1 MAIQRALMTDSRK
14 EDVFYEEAI
23 KTLRTNMQFSG
34 VETKSIVIT
43 SCYPNEG
50 KSDVTFQL
58 AVEIG
63 KMGKKVL
70 IIDADIRKSNYVKR
84 FQVEQ
89 KVDGLSQYLSGQ
101 VNKEKILYSTNYS
114 NVDFIFAGPYA
125 PNPSELLEQELFSKL
140 IEETRKGYDYVL
152 IDTPPMLSMSDAS
165 IVAKQCDG
173 AILVIQNEAVSRKDA
188 LRAKDQ
194 LKKSQ
199 DHISLAYAYGDG
211 SYKSGELAKEAVST
225 LFYGLN
231 IQGYCAINLDALSIL
246 SDSVGGVTVTVPND
260 SLEEKYPEFKNG
272 SQVTLDGTNTEIFVR
287 YRDINVHQSAIAR
300 MERQQVFIKAFEEAA
315 KKKIAEDSGYTVKM
329 YSDLEPYMVTNIS
342 KDQLLKITQSMT
354 EGKEDTDWT
363 VPGEAVEGEGHDEY
377 HVDDNALYEKM
388 IETFYK
394 KVSDPN

>member
-101 VNKEKILYSTNYS
+101 LNKEKILYSTNYS

-194 LKKSQ
+194 LKKSGCK
-199 DHISLAYAYGDG
+199 LLG
-211 SYKSGELAKEAVST
+211 AV
-225 LFYGLN
+225 LN
-231 IQGYCAINLDALSIL
+231 KVDMKK
-246 SDSVGGVTVTVPND
+246 
-260 SLEEKYPEFKNG
+260 EKYYNRYNSYYYYG
-272 SQVTLDGTNTEIFVR
+272 S
-287 YRDINVHQSAIAR
+287 
-300 MERQQVFIKAFEEAA
+300 
-315 KKKIAEDSGYTVKM
+315 
-329 YSDLEPYMVTNIS
+329 
-342 KDQLLKITQSMT
+342 
-354 EGKEDTDWT
+354 KE
-363 VPGEAVEGEGHDEY
+363 
-377 HVDDNALYEKM
+377 
-388 IETFYK
+388 
-394 KVSDPN
+394 

>member
-1 MAIQRALMTDSRK
+1 MAIQRVLMTDSRK

-43 SCYPNEG
+43 SCYPNE
-50 KSDVTFQL
+50 
-58 AVEIG
+58 
-63 KMGKKVL
+63 GKKVL

-194 LKKSQ
+194 LKKSGCK
-199 DHISLAYAYGDG
+199 LLG
-211 SYKSGELAKEAVST
+211 AV
-225 LFYGLN
+225 LN
-231 IQGYCAINLDALSIL
+231 KVDMKK
-246 SDSVGGVTVTVPND
+246 
-260 SLEEKYPEFKNG
+260 EKYYNRYNSYYYYG
-272 SQVTLDGTNTEIFVR
+272 S
-287 YRDINVHQSAIAR
+287 
-300 MERQQVFIKAFEEAA
+300 
-315 KKKIAEDSGYTVKM
+315 
-329 YSDLEPYMVTNIS
+329 
-342 KDQLLKITQSMT
+342 
-354 EGKEDTDWT
+354 KE
-363 VPGEAVEGEGHDEY
+363 
-377 HVDDNALYEKM
+377 
-388 IETFYK
+388 
-394 KVSDPN
+394 